1 MSRLHPDF
9 LRIPLAH
16 RGYHDAGDAR
26 PENSPAAF
34 RAAIAAG
41 YGIELDVQLT
51 ADDRAVVF
59 HDYDLARLTREKGPV
74 RERSLRDLATTPLN
88 GTREGV
94 PSLEDILRLVGG
106 RVPLLV
112 EIKDQ
117 DGNMGPNVGP
127 LEQAVIDDLRGYDG
141 PVAVMSFNPN
151 AVARIASLSPDT
163 PRGIV
168 TGSYREEDYPNLA
181 ETVRERLRDIA
192 DFELLTADFI
202 SHEAADLQRPRVAGL
217 KAKGAAILCWTIRSL
232 EQEAKAR
239 KIADNITFEGYAAQ
253 LLGA

>member
-9 LRIPLAH
+9 LRAPIAH
-16 RGYHDAGDAR
+16 RGYHDAADGR
-26 PENSPAAF
+26 PENSPSAF

-59 HDYDLARLTREKGPV
+59 HDRDLSRLTREKGPI
-74 RERSLRDLATTPLN
+74 RQRSIRDLATTPLT
-88 GTREGV
+88 GTREGI
-94 PSLEDILRLVGG
+94 PSLEDVLALVAGQ
-106 RVPLLV
+106 VPLLI

-127 LEQAVIDDLRGYDG
+127 LEEAVVEALRGYAG
-141 PVAVMSFNPN
+141 PVGVMSYNPN

-163 PRGIV
+163 PRGMV
-168 TGSYREEDYPNLA
+168 TEAYSAEDWRLLA
-181 ETVRERLRDIA
+181 KATRDRLRDIP

-202 SHEAADLQRPRVAGL
+202 SHKANDLSRPRVAEL
-217 KAKGAAILCWTIRSL
+217 KSKGATVFCWTVVSPD
-232 EQEAKAR
+232 QEAEAR
-239 KIADNITFEGYAAQ
+239 KIADNITFEGYAAA
-253 LLGA
+253 LPNP